1 MARIRTIKPE
11 LWESED
17 IASVSVTATLTFIGL
32 LTQADDEGRHR
43 DHAAIIAGR
52 LWALRQ
58 EHTPA
63 HVARDLEELA
73 GAGLICRYTGCD
85 GRTYLHIV
93 TWEKHQRIDRP
104 SASRLPRCPQHQM
117 GRKCAEHATSPCPTP
132 QSTAT
137 AARATPSRDLSCADT
152 SELPRGLDQPISP
165 ASPPAGSL
173 AQRTSETTSA
183 EPPPGMAAYEAAAG
197 PSGETAGQTVFEEDS
212 SYPREDAT
220 SGSRIL
226 DPGSSRRGRAAPA
239 PDAAPERVSAKEL
252 VAEYVNGCHQRPP
265 GDVLG
270 LLGRKIRGLLGEGFD
285 PKHIRTALDRL
296 RARSL
301 HPSVLPSL
309 VNEVVNPP
317 ALVAAGVSSAS
328 GGAPWGSP
336 DSAYQPYF
344 NPTPPPANAVF
355 GRPL

>member
-11 LWESED
+11 IWESED

-73 GAGLICRYTGCD
+73 VAGLICRYTGCD

-117 GRKCAEHATSPCPTP
+117 SRKCAEHATIPCPAP
-132 QSTAT
+132 HPSAT
-137 AARATPSRDLSCADT
+137 AAPATPSRNLSGAD
-152 SELPRGLDQPISP
+152 SPDLPRGLDQPVSPDSTLAGSFAEAARGTSP
-165 ASPPAGSL
+165 AAEGSEIDHQKAPTGPPDESVGQAGF
-173 AQRTSETTSA
+173 
-183 EPPPGMAAYEAAAG
+183 
-197 PSGETAGQTVFEEDS
+197 VEDS
-212 SYPREDAT
+212 SHPREGSS

-239 PDAAPERVSAKEL
+239 PDAALERVSAKEL
-252 VAEYVNGCHQRPP
+252 VAEYVSGCHQRPP
-265 GDVLG
+265 GNFIG
-270 LLGRKIRGLLGEGFD
+270 QLGRNLKALLDEGFE
-285 PKHIRTALDRL
+285 PEHIRTALDRL
-296 RARSL
+296 RAKAL

-317 ALVAAGVSSAS
+317 ALVAAGASSAS
-328 GGAPWGSP
+328 GGAPWASP
-336 DSAYQPYF
+336 DNAYQPYF
-344 NPTPPPANAVF
+344 NPTPPPASAVF